1 MHIVFFSTSNVFRAE
16 EILIDAK
23 IECKV
28 VPTPVTDKAY
38 CGVCIETEEQNAK
51 DLMEDDWVKRL
62 RPIYDEFRGTIDYL

>member
-28 VPTPVTDKAY
+28 VPTPVTDK
-38 CGVCIETEEQNAK
+38 
-51 DLMEDDWVKRL
+51 DLTQSALIDAVKAEVG
-62 RPIYDEFRGTIDYL
+62 DGK